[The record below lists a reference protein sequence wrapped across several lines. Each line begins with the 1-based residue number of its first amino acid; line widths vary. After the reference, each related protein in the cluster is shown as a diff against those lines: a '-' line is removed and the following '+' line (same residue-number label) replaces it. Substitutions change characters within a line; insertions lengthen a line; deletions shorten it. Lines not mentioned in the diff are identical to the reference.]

1 MEGFDEVEDDDRY
14 LEEDVNQLSRYSQPR
29 VSVEAVAHLKINRIF
44 RLIYYWNS
52 NAGHSG
58 NYFRITSHMI
68 FLYFTYTFRSFPM
81 KKTI

>member
-1 MEGFDEVEDDDRY
+1 MTQVEGLDEVEDDDRY

-52 NAGHSG
+52 NAGHSA
-58 NYFRITSHMI
+58 FRNFFQNHKSHD
-68 FLYFTYTFRSFPM
+68 FSLLHLYF
-81 KKTI
+81 